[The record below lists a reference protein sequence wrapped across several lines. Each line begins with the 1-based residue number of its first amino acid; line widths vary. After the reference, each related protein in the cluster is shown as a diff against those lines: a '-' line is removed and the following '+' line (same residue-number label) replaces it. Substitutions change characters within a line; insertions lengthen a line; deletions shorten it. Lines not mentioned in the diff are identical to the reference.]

1 MAFVQADNPGVSVLG
16 LTLDYFKPAPWLPMP
31 VQYPLGLAM
40 VMAAIALAAMVMRR
54 WAWRGIEKPNSG
66 R

>member
-16 LTLDYFKPAPWLPMP
+16 LRLDYFKPAPWLPMP

-40 VMAAIALAAMVMRR
+40 VRAGVALAARAMRR
-54 WAWRGIEKPNSG
+54 WI
-66 R
+66 